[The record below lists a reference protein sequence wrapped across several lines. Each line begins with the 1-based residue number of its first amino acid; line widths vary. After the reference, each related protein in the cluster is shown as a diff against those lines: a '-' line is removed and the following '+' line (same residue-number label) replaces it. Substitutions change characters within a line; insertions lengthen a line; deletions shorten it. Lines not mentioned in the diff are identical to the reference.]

1 MSTVIMV
8 NQTNMPTANPGN
20 AGTDFV
26 DPGWLAVGD
35 LTLIAYPASMPVSGE
50 TLILN
55 GSTVTFTAAPAD
67 VAALAADINAASL
80 PGVTASTLGSALTL
94 TSTTG
99 TPASLTMAGTAL
111 TALNLDAGTVT
122 SNSYYDTALIL
133 FGTTVR
139 APRAWMAN
147 SNGYINFGLGYAG
160 VTATSAGVGS
170 LTAAGRQT
178 PVSLGVVDTT
188 FSPPQFRYPV
198 YAKLDASGNQQ
209 ISFLGQYPPAP
220 VQTFSGGP
228 LPDTATIPQIVA
240 QLNFLFAAL
249 NSFGLTNYTS

>member
-1 MSTVIMV
+1 
-8 NQTNMPTANPGN
+8 
-20 AGTDFV
+20 
-26 DPGWLAVGD
+26 
-35 LTLIAYPASMPVSGE
+35 
-50 TLILN
+50 
-55 GSTVTFTAAPAD
+55 
-67 VAALAADINAASL
+67 
-80 PGVTASTLGSALTL
+80 
-94 TSTTG
+94 
-99 TPASLTMAGTAL
+99 MAGTAL